1 MSCRNVLLSFLC
13 FSSYD
18 QTINYLTHNR
28 VSMELMGNN
37 RSNNHLVKSF
47 SLLLII
53 ISMVLGS
60 CVPKS
65 KTIDP
70 LTKSEYSK
78 INSIAVVISA
88 NEEFTVMVE
97 RIKQSGSWGSS
108 CSSAEGCVFE
118 LIIYVIIAVVDSYL
132 DHRSDKK
139 DAEMIQ
145 EKLEQFDATEKLS
158 TKLRDNLKS
167 SNTRFNVEIAE
178 TNSPSILK
186 ARGFDT
192 MLVFNL
198 NEWGF
203 EICPTRQLVQH
214 PEAVRLGEE
223 YKTYI
228 ENVKAENKARQKE
241 RGNVYG
247 AYQHTKEDKEVYNK
261 YIAERSK
268 YLGANMIISQVKA
281 NAKMTDLSNN
291 YIIWERQEVYK
302 DTDCHWL
309 IDIKSNPEILFD
321 ILSNAINNLALNTVN
336 EIK

>member
-1 MSCRNVLLSFLC
+1 
-13 FSSYD
+13 
-18 QTINYLTHNR
+18 
-28 VSMELMGNN
+28 MELMGNN
-37 RSNNHLVKSF
+37 SSNNYLVKSF

-78 INSIAVVISA
+78 INNIAVVISA

-97 RIKQSGSWGSS
+97 RVKQSGYWGSS

-118 LIIYVIIAVVDSYL
+118 LIAIVIIAVVDSYL

-158 TKLRDNLKS
+158 TKLRHNLKS

-178 TNSPSILK
+178 TNFPGTLKANGFDSILE
-186 ARGFDT
+186 
-192 MLVFNL
+192 VNL
-198 NEWGF
+198 IEWGF
-203 EICPTRQLVQH
+203 ELCRKYPSNPEYSDYYKLLEEWRIYERKIKGTKFLLYSSNPSHRISMEEQENIDRLRPLVERYNADDKVKSQIKASAKIV
-214 PEAVRLGEE
+214 ELGDNE
-223 YKTYI
+223 I
-228 ENVKAENKARQKE
+228 V
-241 RGNVYG
+241 
-247 AYQHTKEDKEVYNK
+247 
-261 YIAERSK
+261 
-268 YLGANMIISQVKA
+268 
-281 NAKMTDLSNN
+281 
-291 YIIWERQEVYK
+291 WERLEVYK
-302 DTDCHWL
+302 GKKCEWL
-309 IDIKSNPEILFD
+309 GDIKDNPAILYD
-321 ILSNAINNLALNTVN
+321 ILSNAINNLAINTVN